1 MVNDQEIEKI
11 AVKTVTEYEEARG
24 WKVESVEDENRGFDL
39 ISRKSHPEDPQTAIE
54 VRFVVEGLHG
64 MC

>member
-24 WKVESVEDENRGFDL
+24 WKVESVEDENREFDL
-39 ISRKSHPEDPQTAIE
+39 ISFEIATKIRWWKIYTVCAESEKLI
-54 VRFVVEGLHG
+54 VR
-64 MC
+64 